1 VVVIVVAKEHD
12 ERRQRPRFTHPITTR
27 FLSASVSVAPW
38 AGSCLVDPA
47 SCIYTGLMILWD
59 ESKRRR
65 NLAKHGLD
73 FVGAEAIFDDFMLV
87 AEDTREP
94 YGEPR
99 DVALGLKAG
108 RVVALVY
115 ADRGDHVR
123 LISLRKATSN
133 ETARYLQ
140 ARGQ

>member
-1 VVVIVVAKEHD
+1 
-12 ERRQRPRFTHPITTR
+12 
-27 FLSASVSVAPW
+27 
-38 AGSCLVDPA
+38 
-47 SCIYTGLMILWD
+47 MILWD
-59 ESKRRR
+59 ESKRQR

-99 DVALGLKAG
+99 YFALGLKAG
-108 RVVALVY
+108 RVVARVY
-115 ADRGDHVR
+115 AERGDHVR
-123 LISLRKATSN
+123 LISLRKATAN
-133 ETARYLQ
+133 ETSRYLQ